1 MGEQGG
7 AGRGHGWGDP
17 KRAEAALFEGLTAVE
32 VGRAVLRLEGEAL
45 QGVSERLGESFE
57 RAVALVRSCKG
68 KVVTCGVGKSGLV
81 AKKIAATFTST
92 GTPGAFLHPLEGLH
106 GDAGIVSAGDVAIF
120 VSRSG
125 RGDEIEA
132 LLPMLRRLGAPVVA
146 ITSSEATPVGRAA
159 DVVLET
165 GSPIEAC
172 PFGLV
177 PTSSSTAA
185 LALGDALAIAVLT
198 DKGLTREDFAF
209 YHPGGVIGK
218 MMLRSVRDIMHSG
231 QELPVIAEDA
241 SMRDALLEIVAKKLG
256 LTVIVD
262 SRNRLAGIITD
273 GDIKRILLRGGD
285 FWNLKAGEVMTRN
298 PKTIGPDDLVARAV
312 QRMEENPGGPITSL
326 VVLDDQERPQGIVH
340 LHDCLRAAG

>member
-1 MGEQGG
+1 MDE
-7 AGRGHGWGDP
+7 D
-17 KRAEAALFEGLTAVE
+17 EALFGGLTDVE
-32 VGRAVLRLEGEAL
+32 VGREVLRLEGLAL
-45 QGVSERLGESFE
+45 RGVSERLGESFH
-57 RAVALVRSCKG
+57 RAVTLVGSCKG
-68 KVVTCGVGKSGLV
+68 KVVTSGVGKSGLV
-81 AKKIAATFTST
+81 AKKIAATLTST

-106 GDAGIVSAGDVAIF
+106 GDAGIVSAGDVALF

-132 LLPMLRRLGAPVVA
+132 LLPMLRRLGAPVIA
-146 ITSSEATPVGRAA
+146 ITSSETTPVGRSA

-165 GSPIEAC
+165 GCPAEAC

-185 LALGDALAIAVLT
+185 LALGDALAIAVLK

-209 YHPGGVIGK
+209 YHPGGVIGR
-218 MMLRSVRDIMHSG
+218 MMLRRVRDIMHSG
-231 QELPVIAEDA
+231 QRLPLVSDDA

-262 SRNRLAGIITD
+262 SGDRLAGIITD
-273 GDIKRILLRGGD
+273 GDIKRILLKGGD
-285 FWNLKAGEVMTRN
+285 FWSLKAKEVMTRD
-298 PKTIGPDDLVARAV
+298 PKTILGDDLVARAV

-326 VVLDDQERPQGIVH
+326 VVLDEDERPQGIVH
-340 LHDCLRAAG
+340 LHDCLKAAG